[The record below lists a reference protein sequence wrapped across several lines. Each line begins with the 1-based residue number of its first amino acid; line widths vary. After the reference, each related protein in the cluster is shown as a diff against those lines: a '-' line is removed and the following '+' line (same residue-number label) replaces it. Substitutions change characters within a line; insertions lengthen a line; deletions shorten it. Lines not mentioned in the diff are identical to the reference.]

1 MTVEQAQTIPIRK
14 GWPLLGV
21 LPEIIGHASRDYFK
35 NVMLEQGDLV
45 RLHFGPQPVYLVS
58 HPDYMQRILRDNY
71 QNYRKP
77 DILYATAREVIGQG
91 LVTSSGELWL
101 RQRRMIQPHLHRKQL
116 VHLFDEMREAV
127 AEVLLRWEGLAQNRS
142 EVEMGDK
149 MAEIT
154 INVIT
159 RTMFGREILSPDQIS
174 AAGQRAIRLVKY

>member
-58 HPDYMQRILRDNY
+58 HPDYLQRILRDNY

-77 DILYATAREVIGQG
+77 DMIYAAARDVVGQG
-91 LVTSSGELWL
+91 LVTSTGDLWL
-101 RQRRMIQPHLHRKQL
+101 RQRRMIQPQLHRKQL
-116 VHLFDEMREAV
+116 ARLYIEMREAV
-127 AEVLLRWEGLAQNRS
+127 VEVLDRWKPL
-142 EVEMGDK
+142 
-149 MAEIT
+149 
-154 INVIT
+154 
-159 RTMFGREILSPDQIS
+159 
-174 AAGQRAIRLVKY
+174 